1 MSTLENVQIVKDF
14 FAAMRR
20 DDKQGLPSI
29 SVVVGSRIEQCS
41 NGGTFEWMMKCVR
54 YLSA

>member
-14 FAAMRR
+14 FAAMGRG
-20 DDKQGLPSI
+20 DKQGLPSI